1 MAAPETKPRRVI
13 EPSQMLDRPG
23 LLAWILFRFFFTR
36 RFLRD
41 RDRQALEDYSRRYRV
56 VYVSSHKHVY
66 NTLWLNHLLRALGL
80 PLAAIVTGVVT
91 LVFQPLWRIA
101 LYLLG
106 RRPRAP
112 LRERA
117 REALAHGQP
126 LMIFLRKGRRSGR
139 AGICPGSAAAL
150 EACLAAARDG
160 GPEVVMVPLALFWGK
175 APLRPDSGGSRRL
188 QRILGTAEDP
198 GALRSFWHLLVHF
211 RGQRLR
217 LGEPLHLDA
226 FLAQGPDDD
235 EGRKERRLRYELA
248 TRIERVRRTLQG
260 PRRKGAA
267 RIREEVLRGRALR
280 ETIAVMAQDTGEPP
294 ERLRR
299 QARKYLKEIAAD
311 PRPGTLSVLRG
322 FLRHFVWYR
331 IYDGLEVDPGQMER
345 LRQAAARGPL
355 LLLPTHRSHVDYLLL
370 SWIVA
375 EYDTAPPCIA
385 AGANLSFFPIGT
397 IFRRSGA
404 FFIRRSF
411 WNNRL
416 YTACLTDYLRKI
428 LAEGYNLEFFI
439 EGTRSRTGKM
449 YMPRIGLLKWVAEA
463 AIAGRVRNAQVVP
476 IAVGYEKVI
485 EEGSISRE
493 AAGGQKKKEDLGG
506 LLRAGR
512 VLASRF
518 GRLNLQVGE
527 PYDLRD
533 ALAQFGATRDASPE
547 AVNAGI
553 VQLAYRVVHE
563 ISTLCPVTPT
573 GLVSTAL
580 LLSGGARVDHASVL
594 ERCRWITPWLRESG
608 ARLTRALV
616 APPAEGGSAAAAEG
630 GSAAAAEGGSAV
642 GAEGGTA
649 VAAEG
654 GSAAAA
660 EGGTAVG
667 AEGGTAVGAEGGTA
681 VGAEGGTALG
691 AEGGT
696 AVAVER
702 GAPPHPEAQRS
713 DLREEALVQA
723 LRRLADGKTLRQE
736 GPPESPT
743 YVIEEERRF
752 SLSYYRNGLI
762 NFLAAESIVARAV
775 LVTEAEDPTGL
786 TLEAVHRRAQFLSR
800 LWKYE
805 FVFEVGKPFD
815 AIFDETLRRLQSW
828 GVERSD
834 SELWIIEAGRRDLEL
849 LSLLTQDYLE
859 AYRIAVISLAE
870 LLEGPVGRKN
880 LVQRM
885 REDAATALER
895 RELRRR
901 ESCSRITFD
910 NAVSALMDLEVLEQT
925 VGSTRHG
932 TPIALRVG
940 YHTGTGLTALLDRLN
955 RLWLQDAPSVQFDPA
970 EKAEGLGLAQE

>member
-1 MAAPETKPRRVI
+1 MAAPESKPRRVI

-66 NTLWLNHLLRALGL
+66 NALWLNHLLRSLGL
-80 PLAAIVTGVVT
+80 PLAALVTGVVT
-91 LVFQPLWRIA
+91 LVFQPFWRIA

-117 REALAHGQP
+117 RAALARGQP
-126 LMIFLRKGRRSGR
+126 LMVFLRKGRRSGR
-139 AGICPGSAAAL
+139 AGICPGSDAAL
-150 EACLAAARDG
+150 RACLDAAGDG
-160 GPEVVMVPLALFWGK
+160 GPEVVLVPLALFWGQ

-198 GALRSFWHLLVHF
+198 GALRSFWHLFVHF

-217 LGEPLHLDA
+217 LGEPLHLDT
-226 FLAQGPDDD
+226 FLAQRPDDD
-235 EGRKERRLRYELA
+235 EGRRERRLRYELA

-260 PRRKGAA
+260 PRRKGAV

-280 ETIAVMAQDTGEPP
+280 ETITAMAQDTGEPP

-311 PRPGTLSVLRG
+311 PRPGTLNVFRG

-411 WNNRL
+411 WKDRL
-416 YTACLTDYLRKI
+416 YTVCLTDYLRKI

-463 AIAGRVRNAQVVP
+463 AIAGRVRNVQVVP

-493 AAGGQKKKEDLGG
+493 AAGGKKKKEDLGG

-518 GRLNLQVGE
+518 GRLNLQVGQ

-580 LLSGGARVDHASVL
+580 LLSGGTRVKHASVL
-594 ERCRWITPWLRESG
+594 ELSRWITPWLRESG

-616 APPAEGGSAAAAEG
+616 APPAPDGAVAAAEDGSAVAAEAGTAATEGGTAAAPEDRSAAAEGGTAAAEGGTAAAEG
-630 GSAAAAEGGSAV
+630 GSAAAAERGVSPDPAAQGG
-642 GAEGGTA
+642 
-649 VAAEG
+649 
-654 GSAAAA
+654 
-660 EGGTAVG
+660 
-667 AEGGTAVGAEGGTA
+667 
-681 VGAEGGTALG
+681 
-691 AEGGT
+691 
-696 AVAVER
+696 
-702 GAPPHPEAQRS
+702 

-736 GPPESPT
+736 GPPESPI

-775 LVTEAEDPTGL
+775 LVTEAEDAAGL
-786 TLEAVHRRAQFLSR
+786 GVAAVHRRAQFLSR

-805 FVFEVGKPFD
+805 FVFEVGKAFD
-815 AIFDETLRRLQSW
+815 AIFDETLRRLQGW

-932 TPIALRVG
+932 TPIALRKG

-955 RLWLQDAPSVQFDPA
+955 RLWLQDAPSAQFDPA
-970 EKAEGLGLAQE
+970 ENTEAAPGA

>member
-1 MAAPETKPRRVI
+1 
-13 EPSQMLDRPG
+13 MLWRPG
-23 LLAWILFRFFFTR
+23 LLAWILFRFFFSL
-36 RFLRD
+36 RFVRD
-41 RDRQALEDYSRRYRV
+41 RDREALEECSRRYRV

-66 NTLWLNHLLRALGL
+66 NALWLNHLLRALGL
-80 PLAAIVTGVVT
+80 PLAALVTGVFT
-91 LVFQPLWRIA
+91 LVFQPLWRVL

-117 REALAHGQP
+117 RTALAGGRP
-126 LMIFLRKGRRSGR
+126 LMVFLRKGRRSGR
-139 AGICPGSAAAL
+139 AGICPGSDAVL
-150 EACLAAARDG
+150 EACLDAARDG
-160 GPEVVMVPLALFWGK
+160 GPEVVMVPLALFWGH
-175 APLRPDSGGSRRL
+175 APLRPDSGGTRRL

-198 GALRSFWHLLVHF
+198 GALRSFWHLFAHF

-217 LGEPLHLDA
+217 LGEPLHLGD
-226 FLAQGPDDD
+226 FLARMDD
-235 EGRKERRLRYELA
+235 EPRGRQERRLRYELA
-248 TRIERVRRTLQG
+248 TRIEQVRRTLQG
-260 PRRKGAA
+260 PRRKGAS
-267 RIREEVLRGRALR
+267 RIREEVLRGKALR
-280 ETIAVMAQDTGEPP
+280 DTIGAMSRETGEPP

-311 PRPGTLSVLRG
+311 PRPGTLNVFRW

-331 IYDGLEVDPGQMER
+331 IYDGLEVDRHQMDR

-355 LLLPTHRSHVDYLLL
+355 LLMPTHRSHVDYLLL

-411 WNNRL
+411 WNDRL

-449 YMPRIGLLKWVAEA
+449 YMPRLGLLKWVAEA
-463 AIAGRVRNAQVVP
+463 ALAGRVRNAQVVP
-476 IAVGYEKVI
+476 IAVAYEKVI

-493 AAGGQKKKEDLGG
+493 AAGGKKQKEDLGG

-527 PYDLRD
+527 PYDLRE
-533 ALAQFGATRDASPE
+533 ALSRFGATREAGPE
-547 AVNAGI
+547 ARNAGI

-563 ISTLCPVTPT
+563 IATLCPVTPT

-580 LLSGGARVDHASVL
+580 LLTGRRRVDHHAVVHL
-594 ERCRWITPWLRESG
+594 CAWITPWLRHSG
-608 ARLTRALV
+608 ARFTRALV
-616 APPAEGGSAAAAEG
+616 AP
-630 GSAAAAEGGSAV
+630 
-642 GAEGGTA
+642 GAEGEQLER
-649 VAAEG
+649 AAD
-654 GSAAAA
+654 
-660 EGGTAVG
+660 
-667 AEGGTAVGAEGGTA
+667 
-681 VGAEGGTALG
+681 
-691 AEGGT
+691 
-696 AVAVER
+696 R
-702 GAPPHPEAQRS
+702 PEVRK
-713 DLREEALVQA
+713 EALEQA
-723 LRRLADGKTLRQE
+723 LQRLVDAKTLYR
-736 GPPESPT
+736 ESSGDALA
-743 YVIEEERRF
+743 YIIDEERRF
-752 SLSYYRNGLI
+752 SLGYYRNGLI
-762 NFLAAESIVARAV
+762 NFLSAESIVARAV
-775 LVTEAEDPTGL
+775 LVSEAEDREGL
-786 TLEAVHRRAQFLSR
+786 TVEAVRRRAQFLSR

-805 FVFEVGKPFD
+805 FVFEVGKSFEE
-815 AIFDETLRRLQSW
+815 IFEETLERLTGW
-828 GVERSD
+828 GVERGG
-834 SELWIIEAGRRDLEL
+834 SELRIIEAGRADLEL

-859 AYRIAVISLAE
+859 AYRIAVISLAV

-885 REDAATALER
+885 RDDAATALHRE
-895 RELRRR
+895 ELRRR
-901 ESCSRITFD
+901 ESCSRITFE
-910 NAVSALMDLEVLEQT
+910 NAIAALMDLEVLEQT

-932 TPIALRVG
+932 TPIALRSG

-955 RLWLQDAPSVQFDPA
+955 RLWLQDVPSARFDPSEAVAA
-970 EKAEGLGLAQE
+970 EAVR